1 VPSLGKFDAGKA
13 SDQLVVPLAVTLT
26 SLALEN
32 ELVLGFQYLLVEA
45 CWIETC
51 VEATP
56 LVASLAVPQIAL
68 VQPPFQPL
76 TLYLPLLVGKVT
88 VAAGAV
94 RSKTKEVCWLGE
106 PTAVVLPSASVV
118 YTRMT

>member
-1 VPSLGKFDAGKA
+1 MPSGKLAGANA

-32 ELVLGFQYLLVEA
+32 EVVFGSQYLLVEA
-45 CWIETC
+45 CWIETW

-56 LVASLAVPQIAL
+56 LVASLAVPQIAPA
-68 VQPPFQPL
+68 QPPFQPL
-76 TLYLPLLVGKVT
+76 VLYLPPLAGKVT

-94 RSKTKEVCWLGE
+94 RSKTNVICWLGE
-106 PTAVVLPSASVV
+106 PTAAVLPSASVG
-118 YTRMT
+118 